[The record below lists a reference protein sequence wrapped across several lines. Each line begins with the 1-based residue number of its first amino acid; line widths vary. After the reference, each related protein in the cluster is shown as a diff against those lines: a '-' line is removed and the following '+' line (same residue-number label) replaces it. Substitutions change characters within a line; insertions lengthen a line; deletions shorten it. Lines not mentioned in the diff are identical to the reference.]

1 MQKPR
6 IAITIGDP
14 AGVGPEVVA
23 GAWSA
28 PEIHRICTPLAI
40 GHPAWLREAVKLL
53 GLPLRVSEIY
63 HPSEA
68 DSGGSTIPCLP
79 VGDDRVLSVQRAKI
93 DPLGG
98 QAAFD
103 ALERAA
109 ELALAGEVD
118 AVTTAPLNKAAL
130 HAAGHDFPGHTE
142 LLASF
147 CGVEDVAMMLYLP
160 PSTRVRGPAGL
171 GVVHVTLHTAL
182 RNVSDMLS
190 VDRIRQTIGLADQ
203 VMRQLL
209 PPGVQPRVAVCAFNP
224 HAGEQGLFGHEEQ
237 QVIAPAVE
245 AARAAGVDVI
255 GPAAADT
262 LMLTASQGDYD
273 IVVAMYHDQG
283 HIALKL
289 LDMHH
294 AVNTTLG
301 LPIIRTSVAHG
312 TAFDL
317 AWQGKAETSGMVCA
331 IQVAAGLAARP
342 SGMPSIPFAAP
353 SFD

>member
-1 MQKPR
+1 MHKPR

-14 AGVGPEVVA
+14 AGVGPEVVV
-23 GAWSA
+23 GAWSD
-28 PEIHRICTPLAI
+28 PRIHRACTPLAI
-40 GHPAWLREAVKLL
+40 GHPAWLREAVQML
-53 GLPLRVSEIY
+53 GLPHRVVEIGHPDEARPGSEL
-63 HPSEA
+63 
-68 DSGGSTIPCLP
+68 IPCLP
-79 VGDDRVLSVQRAKI
+79 VGDDQVLGVQRAKV
-93 DPLGG
+93 DSRGG

-109 ELALAGEVD
+109 ELALSGEVD
-118 AVTTAPLNKAAL
+118 AITTAPLNKAAL
-130 HAAGHDFPGHTE
+130 HAAGHKVPGHTE

-160 PSTRVRGPAGL
+160 PSDVIRGAAGL

-182 RNVSDMLS
+182 REVSDMLTT
-190 VDRIRQTIGLADQ
+190 DRIRKTIRLADG
-203 VMRQLL
+203 VMHKLL
-209 PPGVQPRVAVCAFNP
+209 SNHGKPRVGVCAFNP

-245 AARAAGVDVI
+245 AARADGIDVA

-262 LMLTASQGDYD
+262 LMPAAAQGEFDV
-273 IVVAMYHDQG
+273 VVAMYHDQG

-317 AWQGKAETSGMVCA
+317 AWQGKAETSGMVSA
-331 IQVAAGLAARP
+331 IQVAAGLAAQS
-342 SGMPSIPFAAP
+342 SGVPLTPFAA
-353 SFD
+353 S